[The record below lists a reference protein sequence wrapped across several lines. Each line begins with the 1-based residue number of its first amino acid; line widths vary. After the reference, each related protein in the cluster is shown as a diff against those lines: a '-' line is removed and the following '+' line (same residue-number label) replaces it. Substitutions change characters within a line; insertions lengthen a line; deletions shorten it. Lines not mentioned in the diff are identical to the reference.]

1 MIGNANLSFQ
11 LLEKRVAYFSA
22 YFNTFKLVC
31 GSTFSP
37 DFFVFSDITFYSVCL
52 SLLNLI

>member
-11 LLEKRVAYFSA
+11 FLGKRVEYFSA

-37 DFFVFSDITFYSVCL
+37 DFFVFSDIAFYSVCL